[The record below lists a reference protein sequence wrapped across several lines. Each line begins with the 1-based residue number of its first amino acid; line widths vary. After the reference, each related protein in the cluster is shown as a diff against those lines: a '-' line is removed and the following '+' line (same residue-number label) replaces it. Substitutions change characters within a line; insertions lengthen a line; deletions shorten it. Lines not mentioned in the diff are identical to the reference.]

1 MSSNNYSSGTNK
13 PSLNIVRLS
22 EVEAK
27 PIRWLWPNFIPKG
40 KLSLIVG
47 HPGQGKSTL
56 TAEIAAIVSRGGPW
70 PVSGVKADIGEV
82 IFLSSEDDIQDTIKP
97 RMMAANADHSK
108 VRFIRSVA
116 VSNNRNRP
124 FYLKKDIEKL
134 EDLEADLLVID
145 PITANLSG
153 VDTHNNAEVREAL
166 ELLRDFAERKDM
178 AVLCVSHLNKSE
190 NSESISRVSGSMAF
204 TAVPR
209 AVHIL
214 IPDPDSPSR
223 RLLFPLKGN
232 LGPNQDCYAF
242 SIESRLLAG
251 AIHTSAIVWED
262 DYAPIPIGW
271 GPQDKPKTA
280 LERAKEFLR
289 ELLGEKPY
297 PVTEIEKLGKSA
309 GHSWATIRRAKD
321 GLGIVSRKTD
331 WEGGHV
337 WCFPD
342 ATIEDAQDA
351 EDAQDEDASLMSTFE
366 KTEHLREVN
375 GRS

>member
-1 MSSNNYSSGTNK
+1 MSSNNDSSGTNK
-13 PSLNIVRLS
+13 PYLNIVRLS

-27 PIRWLWPNFIPKG
+27 PIRWLWPNFIPRG
-40 KLSLIVG
+40 KLSMIVG

-56 TAEIAAIVSRGGPW
+56 TAGIAAIVSTGGPW

-82 IFLSSEDDIQDTIKP
+82 VFLSSEDDIEDTIKP
-97 RMMAANADHSK
+97 RLMAADADHSK
-108 VRFIRSVA
+108 VRIIRSVA
-116 VSNNRNRP
+116 VSDSRNRP
-124 FYLKKDIEKL
+124 FYLKRDIDKL

-145 PITANLSG
+145 PITANLAG

-178 AVLCVSHLNKSE
+178 AVVCVSHLNKSE

-214 IPDPDSPSR
+214 IPNPDSPSR

-242 SIESRLLAG
+242 SIESRILAG
-251 AIHTSAIVWED
+251 GIHTSAIVWED
-262 DYAPIPIGW
+262 DYVPIPIGW

-280 LERAKEFLR
+280 LERAKEFLKQ
-289 ELLGEKPY
+289 LLGEKSY
-297 PVTEIEKLGKSA
+297 PANEVRDLAIRV
-309 GHSWATIRRAKD
+309 GHSEATVRRAAD
-321 GLGIVSRKTD
+321 ELGIRKSKAGMDGGWTWSLPD
-331 WEGGHV
+331 STAEGV
-337 WCFPD
+337 
-342 ATIEDAQDA
+342 Q
-351 EDAQDEDASLMSTFE
+351 DAQDEDASLMSTFE
-366 KTEHLREVN
+366 ETEHLREVN

>member
-13 PSLNIVRLS
+13 PYLNIVRLS

-56 TAEIAAIVSRGGPW
+56 TAEIAAIVSRGEPW

-82 IFLSSEDDIQDTIKP
+82 IFLSSEDDIHDTIKP
-97 RMMAANADHSK
+97 RMMAADADHSK

-116 VSNNRNRP
+116 VSDNRNRP
-124 FYLKKDIEKL
+124 FYLKRDIEKL

-145 PITANLSG
+145 PITANLAG

-178 AVLCVSHLNKSE
+178 AVVCVSHLNKSE

-242 SIESRLLAG
+242 SIESRILAG
-251 AIHTSAIVWED
+251 GIHTSAIVWED
-262 DYAPIPIGW
+262 DYVPIPIGW

-280 LERAKEFLR
+280 LERAKEFLKQ
-289 ELLGEKPY
+289 LLGEKSY
-297 PVTEIEKLGKSA
+297 PANEVRDLAIRV
-309 GHSWATIRRAKD
+309 GHSEATVRRAAD
-321 GLGIVSRKTD
+321 ELGIRKSKAGMDGGWTWSLPD
-331 WEGGHV
+331 STAEGV
-337 WCFPD
+337 
-342 ATIEDAQDA
+342 Q
-351 EDAQDEDASLMSTFE
+351 DAQDEDASLMSTFE
-366 KTEHLREVN
+366 ETEHLQEVN